1 MNNKI
6 LLLGICIAILSCIK
20 CQSGSHILGN
30 NFESIN
36 KSIYTGRTTII
47 DDRLFVVGD
56 IVDIVAAR
64 DSVLD
69 YNKDKDSKMLV
80 RLTISVRSVYV
91 HCRILRYITRSPC
104 IFQLAALEKLKDDT
118 ITVNF
123 HTQNTTYLNQIDK
136 RNCLIGLDI
145 PFYMN
150 TKALVDGE
158 LSNGANS
165 SLVAPFST
173 YYLDSLVLYDS
184 VFTAWK
190 NQCLK

>member
-1 MNNKI
+1 MIRLPSIRGHLYVDMN
-6 LLLGICIAILSCIK
+6 
-20 CQSGSHILGN
+20 
-30 NFESIN
+30 
-36 KSIYTGRTTII
+36 
-47 DDRLFVVGD
+47 GD
-56 IVDIVAAR
+56 
-64 DSVLD
+64 
-69 YNKDKDSKMLV
+69 
-80 RLTISVRSVYV
+80 
-91 HCRILRYITRSPC
+91 
-104 IFQLAALEKLKDDT
+104 
-118 ITVNF
+118 
-123 HTQNTTYLNQIDK
+123 NQIDK